1 MAEESGQETAAV
13 REQMARLEESVRL
26 LDAMVRAQSVQ
37 SRASDLAVLQ
47 ELQKLST
54 GGAQRAMA
62 GVYNKLFRALLEH
75 MNELDDLMA
84 SAADAEGNGKDAA
97 WWNAIA
103 IARDRFEAILR
114 DWGCMPVE
122 VRVGEEE
129 FDPERH
135 EVAAQTGGCTNT
147 IRAVRRRGGRT
158 ATDVLQLPLVVV
170 D

>member
-1 MAEESGQETAAV
+1 MPDEV
-13 REQMARLEESVRL
+13 REQIARLEEAVHQ
-26 LDAMVRAQSVQ
+26 LDTMVRAQSVQ

-62 GVYNKLFRALLEH
+62 GVYNKLLRALLGH
-75 MNELDDLMA
+75 MNELDDLV
-84 SAADAEGNGKDAA
+84 AAAHHEGNGNGKDAA

-114 DWGCMPVE
+114 DWGCTPLD
-122 VRVGEEE
+122 VRIGEEE

-135 EVAAQTGGCTNT
+135 EPAAPAGGGTNT
-147 IRAVRRRGGRT
+147 IREVRRRGWRS